1 MNKFIQAIKDLD
13 VQMVKQIIA
22 KEPKWLQWS
31 ENDGKNALHYL
42 AGVEIAKNPEKAGDS
57 LKILKL
63 LLEKGMD
70 KNAFQ
75 RIPDKNCGFFPATV
89 LWYAYTRGLNE
100 KLYKYLLETGADPE
114 HCMYAI
120 AWYDDVKAAQL
131 FKDHGAKTDHNEASD
146 TPFMAAYNWKKLNV
160 ARWFLENGADVNF
173 ADAKGNTCLWYAV
186 KRKHP
191 DEQIK
196 MLLQFGADPEKENNE
211 GISPRKLAE
220 MNRQR
225 KILSLLNGTNTN

>member
-13 VQMVKQIIA
+13 VQLVEQIIA

-31 ENDGKNALHYL
+31 EKDGKNALHYL
-42 AGVEIAKNPEKAGDS
+42 GGVEIAKHPAEADDS
-57 LKILKL
+57 LAILKL

-70 KNAFQ
+70 KNSIH
-75 RIPDKNCGFFPATV
+75 RIEEKNCNFFPATP
-89 LWYAYTRGLNE
+89 LWYAYTRGRNE
-100 KLYKYLLETGADPE
+100 KLYTYLLKIGADPE
-114 HCMYAI
+114 NCMYAI
-120 AWYDDVKAAQL
+120 AWYDDAKAAQL
-131 FKDHGAKTDHNEASD
+131 FKDHVAKTDHASAGD
-146 TPFMAAYNWKKLNV
+146 TPFMAAYNWKRLNA

-173 ADAKGNTCLWYAV
+173 ADGKGNTVLWYAV

-196 MLLQFGADPEKENNE
+196 MLLQFGADPDKANKE

-220 MNRQR
+220 LNRQK
-225 KILSLLNGTNTN
+225 KILSLLG